1 MDSPPAHVLYDELPE
16 SPVQKV
22 LYGDSILT
30 SDLKDVSTPRR
41 KTRTHKANQGVRRQ
55 KRLRRRSRSNEAIE
69 RSCNSQAE
77 GPLGANSLTEDELL
91 PYNFEGPYTWQCD
104 SSQDVSQATP
114 GHTMDSGTSSSYAAF
129 VEAVLS
135 DECSFYRLSRRVFV
149 ANGWNSLRK
158 ETYVSKT
165 PLLLGS
171 EIQLRRYLAYVVPYP
186 EDLVDG

>member
-1 MDSPPAHVLYDELPE
+1 MDSPPAQVLYDELPE

-22 LYGDSILT
+22 LYGDSTLT

-41 KTRTHKANQGVRRQ
+41 KTRTHKANQGVRCQ
-55 KRLRRRSRSNEAIE
+55 KRLRRRSRSNEVIE

-77 GPLGANSLTEDELL
+77 GPLGANSLAEDELL
-91 PYNFEGPYTWQCD
+91 PYNFEDPYTWQCD
-104 SSQDVSQATP
+104 SDRQAMP

-149 ANGWNSLRK
+149 ANGWDSLRK
-158 ETYVSKT
+158 ETNVRKT

-171 EIQLRRYLAYVVPYP
+171 ETQLRRYLAYVVPYP
-186 EDLVDG
+186 EDLVDR